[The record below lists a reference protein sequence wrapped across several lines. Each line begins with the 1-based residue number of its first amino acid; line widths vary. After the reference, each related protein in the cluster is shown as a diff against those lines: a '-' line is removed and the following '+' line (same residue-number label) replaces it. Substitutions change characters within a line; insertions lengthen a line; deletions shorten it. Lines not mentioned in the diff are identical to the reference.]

1 MSLVTRRNFLF
12 RGYADQ
18 FLKIIQKNISDRNEA
33 VSSAYAVA
41 FGYVSR
47 VSSDQGIL
55 DGAAYAKAL
64 YFNADDVRPRFMAG
78 EVVRAVGRYAT
89 DRFAA
94 LASAFLPLVYI
105 GRHDA
110 DEDVRRLFREVWDDN
125 TGGPR
130 AVALYLGE
138 IVALAE
144 EKLTSQRWTLKHA
157 AALAISEATDA
168 IATTHSQVDGTAGEL
183 LWPALEKALAEKSW
197 DGKEKVLKGFVSF
210 AKSGTQFWAAR
221 LQIREAIE
229 KVCHSGS
236 FLPCPTESV
245 PA

>member
-1 MSLVTRRNFLF
+1 M
-12 RGYADQ
+12 
-18 FLKIIQKNISDRNEA
+18 
-33 VSSAYAVA
+33 A
-41 FGYVSR
+41 FGYVAR
-47 VSSDQGIL
+47 LATDQAIL

-64 YFNADDVRPRFMAG
+64 YFSAEDVRPRFISG

-94 LASAFLPLVYI
+94 LASAFLPLVYV
-105 GRHDA
+105 GRHDT
-110 DEDVRRLFREVWDDN
+110 DEHVNRLFQDVWDDN

-144 EKLTSQRWTLKHA
+144 DKLTSQRWTMKHA
-157 AALAISEATDA
+157 AALAIADAIDA
-168 IATTHSQVDGTAGEL
+168 IASTHGQIDGRAGEL

-210 AKSGTQFWAAR
+210 VKSGSQFWAGR
-221 LQIREAIE
+221 LKIREVIE
-229 KVCHSGS
+229 KVCHRVS
-236 FLPCPTESV
+236 FFPPAARSV
-245 PA
+245 PERRTLPRAFALAARGPR